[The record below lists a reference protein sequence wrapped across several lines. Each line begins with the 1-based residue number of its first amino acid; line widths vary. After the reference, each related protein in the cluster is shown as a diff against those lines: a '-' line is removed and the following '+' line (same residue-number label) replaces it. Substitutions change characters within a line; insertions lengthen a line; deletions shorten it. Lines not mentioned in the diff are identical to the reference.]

1 MTLGTNYYAAKAVKP
16 PCDQC
21 GRFDEDDRL
30 HIGKSSAGW
39 CFGLQVIPE
48 RGLNSLADWK
58 QHLSAIGI
66 IIEDEYGNRV
76 SLKEMISIIAERH
89 RPDPPDWDQER
100 YAANSAEPGPNNMI
114 RRSLGQYCV
123 GHGDGSFD
131 YILGYFS

>member
-1 MTLGTNYYAAKAVKP
+1 MGTNYYAARAVKP
-16 PCDQC
+16 ACDHC

-39 CFGLQVIPE
+39 CFGLHVIPE

-58 QHLSAIGI
+58 QHLSALGI
-66 IIEDEYGNRV
+66 IIEDDYGNRV
-76 SLKEMISIIAERH
+76 SFKEMISIISERH

-100 YAANSAEPGPNNMI
+100 YATNHAEPGPNNMI
-114 RRSLGQYCV
+114 RHKLGQYCV

>member
-1 MTLGTNYYAAKAVKP
+1 MGTNYYTAKAVKP
-16 PCDQC
+16 ACDHC

-39 CFGLQVIPE
+39 CFGLHVIPE

-58 QHLSAIGI
+58 QYLSASDI
-66 IIEDEYGNRV
+66 IIEDDYGNRV
-76 SLKEMISIIAERH
+76 SFKEMISIIAERH

-100 YAANSAEPGPNNMI
+100 YTTNHAEPGPNNMI
-114 RRSLGQYCV
+114 RHKLGQYCV